1 MERLSPKGDKSIEAV
16 PLGRMGDGGKSIFSI
31 DDLVRS
37 GLLTDIECPSFV
49 SCGYLG
55 ISYFGICPMHAA
67 DEIATMGMF
76 LFSKAA
82 TWITG
87 QIFVSTK
94 MFHAGRSFL
103 VLLGYI
109 GETGL
114 RARYTVR
121 GIGTA

>member
-1 MERLSPKGDKSIEAV
+1 MPIGSGNLGNFFLWAV
-16 PLGRMGDGGKSIFSI
+16 ML
-31 DDLVRS
+31 
-37 GLLTDIECPSFV
+37 
-49 SCGYLG
+49 
-55 ISYFGICPMHAA
+55 AA